1 MRFFKSR
8 AELRKNETLLMFK
21 LLFRQADRKMLAER
35 LKVSEKQ
42 VQRYLNDESEPGATV
57 LKAMLDLVESQ
68 KDDLAFI
75 GLLDRIR
82 AEAQEEQRK
91 NPHIE
96 IEGVEERDIPDWYRD
111 VRTMIAQRD
120 YDQAY
125 AILENRTKYQADFNL
140 IPKKT
145 QPYVLGS
152 FGITLYYRA
161 DYARAAPVFE
171 RALNLT
177 REIRNDTPAI
187 FLATY
192 TCNLGLA
199 HMRQSQI
206 EMAFIRFDEAA
217 AILPSFIINYYN
229 AICAASALRNEEW
242 IGHWAGRLAGA
253 APFATSPDIKDVL
266 EAYKTDSDLDFA
278 RECDTF
284 AVAMNALE
292 ALYRERLKGK

>member
-8 AELRKNETLLMFK
+8 AELKKNETLLMFK
-21 LLFRQADRKMLAER
+21 LLFRHAERKMLAEN

-42 VQRYLNDESEPGATV
+42 VQRYLSDASEPGPEV
-57 LKAMLDLVESQ
+57 LKAMRELVDAQ
-68 KDDLAFI
+68 KDDLAFV
-75 GLLDRIR
+75 GLLDKIR
-82 AEAQEEQRK
+82 AAAQEEQRK

-96 IEGVEERDIPDWYRD
+96 IEGIEERDIPDWYKD
-111 VRTMIAQRD
+111 VRSLIAGRD

-125 AILENRTKYQADFNL
+125 AILENRTKYESDFNF

-152 FGITLYYRA
+152 FGIALYYKA
-161 DYARAAPVFE
+161 EYARAADVFE

-177 REIRNDTPAI
+177 REIRNDTPAL

-192 TCNLGLA
+192 TNNLGLA
-199 HMRQSQI
+199 LMRQSQI
-206 EMAFIRFDEAA
+206 EMAFMRFDEAA

-229 AICAASALRNEEW
+229 AICAASIFKNDEW
-242 IGHWAGRLAGA
+242 VGHWAGRLAGG
-253 APFATSPDIKDVL
+253 APFAVKEDIKDVL
-266 EAYKTDSDLDFA
+266 DAYKTDNDLDFA

-284 AVAMNALE
+284 VVAMNTLE
-292 ALYRERLKGK
+292 ALYQERLKG

>member
-8 AELRKNETLLMFK
+8 TELKKNETLLMFK
-21 LLFRQADRKMLAER
+21 LLFRHAERKMLAER

-42 VQRYLNDESEPGATV
+42 VQRYLTGESEPGAEV
-57 LKAMLDLVESQ
+57 LKGMRELVDDQ
-68 KDDLAFI
+68 KDDLPFI
-75 GLLDRIR
+75 GLLDKIR
-82 AEAQEEQRK
+82 EEAQAQQRL

-96 IEGVEERDIPDWYRD
+96 IEGIEERDIPEWYSD
-111 VRTMIAQRD
+111 VRSLIAQRQ

-125 AILENRTKYQADFNL
+125 AILENRTKYASDFDL

-161 DYARAAPVFE
+161 EYSRAAANYE
-171 RALNLT
+171 RALDLT
-177 REIRNDTPAI
+177 RQIRNDTPPL

-199 HMRQSQI
+199 LMRQSQI
-206 EMAFIRFDEAA
+206 EMAFIRFDEAT

-229 AICAASALRNEEW
+229 AICAASIFKNEEW
-242 IGHWAGRLAGA
+242 VGHWSGRLAGG
-253 APFATSPDIKDVL
+253 APFANMEDIKDVL
-266 EAYKTDSDLDFA
+266 DAYKSDNDLDFA

-284 AVAMNALE
+284 EVAMSTLE
-292 ALYRERLKGK
+292 ALYKERLKGQ